1 VGSTAPACSPQQ
13 NLRLRTPAANAVE
26 RSEQYLALG
35 GYTAAMR
42 AAVACAA
49 LGVTSV
55 LCVPSSAEPAGNA
68 ELSFVWS
75 APADCPTREVVLA
88 RTERLLGRD
97 IRSSMTESIAID
109 ARVARLGGESW
120 ELRVVSGGA
129 GAAPRRIAARS
140 CEEIADAAAL
150 VTALSI
156 DPTLP
161 VAPPSSIGVFDGGPA
176 PTTPPAS
183 ETAAEPR
190 PTPAPPQDRPRD
202 EPPPGSREAPGT
214 TTQPAI
220 LLGASFA
227 LWTGRLPGAAPGAS
241 VEAGAALGRIG
252 LTAELG
258 FFPEQHAEGPDGTGG
273 DLWMATAGA
282 RASYRL
288 NERGPALLPFAG
300 FSLSWLH
307 GVGTNVENEA
317 SGDAGVVSLEPGLR
331 VAYPLWE
338 HLSLFG
344 EGLLSIALNQPRF
357 VLDGIGEVYAPSR
370 LAGRFGV
377 GLAWG
382 AP

>member
-1 VGSTAPACSPQQ
+1 
-13 NLRLRTPAANAVE
+13 
-26 RSEQYLALG
+26 
-35 GYTAAMR
+35 MR

-49 LGVTSV
+49 LGVTSL
-55 LCVPSSAEPAGNA
+55 LCVPSNAEPAPNA

-97 IRSSMTESIAID
+97 IRASLTVSVAID
-109 ARVARLGGESW
+109 ARVAWLGGESW

-140 CEEIADAAAL
+140 CDEIADAAAL

-161 VAPPSSIGVFDGGPA
+161 IAPPSSIGVFESDAA
-176 PTTPPAS
+176 PTIPPAS

-190 PTPAPPQDRPRD
+190 PAPPPPDRPRD
-202 EPPPGSREAPGT
+202 EPPPVPRDAPGT

-227 LWTGRLPGAAPGAS
+227 LWTARLPAAAPGAS
-241 VEAGAALGRIG
+241 VEAGVALGRIG
-252 LTAELG
+252 LTGELG

-273 DLWMATAGA
+273 DLWMATGGA

-300 FSLSWLH
+300 LSLSWLH

-317 SGDAGVVSLEPGLR
+317 SGDAGVVSVEPGLR
-331 VAYPLWE
+331 VAYPLW

-344 EGLLSIALNQPRF
+344 EGLLSIALNRPRF

-370 LAGRFGV
+370 FAGRFGV
-377 GLAWG
+377 GLAWR